1 MKNRYKALGVPKT
14 PVFILQTT
22 KIRPRKPR
30 KHVAREM
37 MSRNA
42 GLRTRGCNVSTEHSP
57 SLKDSAA
64 SGVPQA
70 NTIRNDFIARSAKRH
85 RLIAVSG
92 APRRPS
98 NAELNP

>member
-1 MKNRYKALGVPKT
+1 MKRRYKALGVPKT

-22 KIRPRKPR
+22 KMRPMNPSIQ
-30 KHVAREM
+30 VARET

-42 GLRTRGCNVSTEHSP
+42 RLRTRGSNVSTERGP

-70 NTIRNDFIARSAKRH
+70 NTIRNDFIAVCETSSPD
-85 RLIAVSG
+85 RLLG
-92 APRRPS
+92 RP
-98 NAELNP
+98 A